1 MLSQESP
8 AQAPSKAIDTS
19 IVGSALVPVCVVD
32 VISTSVWVVSA
43 VTTLLGMIGARWIM
57 VVRPLS
63 DGGVG
68 AQMSA
73 RYNVVGGS
81 PILVQ

>member
-1 MLSQESP
+1 M
-8 AQAPSKAIDTS
+8 D
-19 IVGSALVPVCVVD
+19 VV
-32 VISTSVWVVSA
+32 STSVWVVSA

-73 RYNVVGGS
+73 RYKVVGGS